1 MGHSEDLVSLKH
13 VYQENFPLGN
23 YPYATWHGGIHNDD
37 STHVSGIVSVQTIES
52 PVFTK

>member
-13 VYQENFPLGN
+13 VNQEIFPLGN
-23 YPYATWHGGIHNDD
+23 YPYATWYGKHNDD